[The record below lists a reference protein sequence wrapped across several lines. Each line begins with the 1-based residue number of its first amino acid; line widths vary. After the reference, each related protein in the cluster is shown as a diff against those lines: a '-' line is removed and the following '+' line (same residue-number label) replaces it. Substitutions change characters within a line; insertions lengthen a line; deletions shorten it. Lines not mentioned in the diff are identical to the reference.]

1 MDVTE
6 LLFRL
11 YEGVGAAL
19 ATRPQKN
26 TKIEKQKVQKW
37 EAQKTQ
43 NTWFSGLE
51 FVVERPVTLIESG
64 SQNP

>member
-1 MDVTE
+1 MDVTV

-19 ATRPQKN
+19 ARPQC
-26 TKIEKQKVQKW
+26 KIENRKIQVQKMGST
-37 EAQKTQ
+37 KTQ

-51 FVVERPVTLIESG
+51 FIVEKPVTLIESG
-64 SQNP
+64 SQHP

>member
-1 MDVTE
+1 MDVTV

-19 ATRPQKN
+19 ATRPQKCKN
-26 TKIEKQKVQKW
+26 RKIQVQKMGST
-37 EAQKTQ
+37 KTQ

-51 FVVERPVTLIESG
+51 FIVERPVTLIESG

>member
-1 MDVTE
+1 MDVTV

-11 YEGVGAAL
+11 FEGVGAAL
-19 ATRPQKN
+19 ATRPQKC
-26 TKIEKQKVQKW
+26 KIEKQKVQKW